1 MRPEKSCRA
10 CLAPKCLQ
18 ATEPL
23 LISET
28 ANSGLVRKDRLWATS
43 VRMAELR
50 AQRVCFLRRADFRIP
65 YTRSPIKRPG
75 TYMSLLSLTEKP
87 GRAVVAAG
95 AVAVLTV
102 LKVNAATLSVTNTND
117 SGSGSFRQP
126 IPQATPPTGPD
137 PLVFQTPGPGPFPL
151 PPASALPA
159 ITDPVVIDG
168 TTQPG

>member
-28 ANSGLVRKDRLWATS
+28 ANSGLVRKERLGATS

-65 YTRSPIKRPG
+65 YTRSPIERPG
-75 TYMSLLSLTEKP
+75 TYMSLLSLLGKQ
-87 GRAVVAAG
+87 GRAVGPPAAG
-95 AVAVLTV
+95 PVRTCS
-102 LKVNAATLSVTNTND
+102 KVNAATLSVTNTND
-117 SGSGSFRQP
+117 SGSGSFRQ
-126 IPQATPPTGPD
+126 
-137 PLVFQTPGPGPFPL
+137 
-151 PPASALPA
+151 A
-159 ITDPVVIDG
+159 ILE
-168 TTQPG
+168 